1 MAKNLDQILTS
12 YGAVGVVVEHPD
24 NPRSGDPC
32 RVGSLVG
39 VALVDEQFGYDP
51 GGSREM
57 AGFHINKPY
66 DPINAKRYMNGETP
80 VSFQQNIW
88 MMEVFN
94 SDGSTTITPGSR
106 IYYYDT
112 GYDNIQGKTRHVI
125 ADPGGAS
132 AVVGVLMR
140 ESIEPYTVK
149 RVPVMLTPGAT
160 V

>member
-12 YGAVGVVVEHPD
+12 YGAVGVKVEHPD

-57 AGFHINKPY
+57 TGFHINKPY
-66 DPINAKRYMNGETP
+66 DPINANRYMNGETP

-88 MMEVFN
+88 FMHVFN
-94 SDGSTTITPGSR
+94 SDGSITVTPGTR
-106 IYYYDT
+106 LYYYDS
-112 GYDNIQGKTRHVI
+112 GYYADNRDWHII

-132 AVVGVLMR
+132 AVVGILMR
-140 ESIEPYTVK
+140 ESIGPYTGK

-160 V
+160 I